1 MNARIYFNQ
10 LRMGLKIFLRA
21 PAAVFWLVG
30 FPIALL
36 LVLGTVL
43 RDKVDD
49 GIKLSWSYSA
59 GGGALNAEDAA
70 LKLAMAERGLVIET
84 LEPAAA
90 EARWQLGKTPA
101 LLEGQ
106 DGKYNLRINTYYA
119 PQGRQIHA
127 LVQQSFL
134 IAQTRVLGVGEL
146 SQIPVMLTS
155 PGGRRGGPYAAYL
168 LPGLLGLNLLMMGL
182 MSVGMVDAAQRERG
196 GYKRLATTPLPHHVY
211 IAAQISIRL
220 IIAFSATVMLL
231 LAGAAAFGIYN
242 QGSYL
247 SFAALVLLGAS
258 CFICLGY
265 ALSSFM
271 SGVDTYAGVANLVL
285 LPLMMLSG
293 VYFAIDS
300 APVWLQRV
308 VEILPLAPLVTALRA
323 VFNDGASLSNIGP
336 SLAII
341 ATWTLAAFAVATK
354 RFRWV

>member
-21 PAAVFWLVG
+21 PSAVFWLVG
-30 FPIALL
+30 FPIAIL

-43 RDKVDD
+43 NDKVDD
-49 GIKLSWSYSA
+49 SIKLTWSY
-59 GGGALNAEDAA
+59 GATGAAVNAEDTA
-70 LKLAMAERGLVIET
+70 LKLAMAERGLVVET
-84 LEPAAA
+84 MAPAAA

-106 DGKYNLRINTYYA
+106 DGKYTLRINTYYA

-134 IAQTRVLGVGEL
+134 IAQARARGVGEL
-146 SQIPVMLTS
+146 LPMPTTMTS
-155 PGGRRGGPYAAYL
+155 PGGHRGGPYAAYL

-182 MSVGMVDAAQRERG
+182 ISVGMVDAAQRERG

-211 IAAQISIRL
+211 IAAQVSIRL
-220 IIAFSATVMLL
+220 IIAFSAAVMLL
-231 LAGAAAFGIYN
+231 LAGAAVFGVYN

-271 SGVDTYAGVANLVL
+271 GGVDTYAGVSNLLL

-300 APVWLQRV
+300 APLWLQHA

-323 VFNDGASLSNIGP
+323 VFNDGASLGSIGP
-336 SLAII
+336 SLAIL
-341 ATWTLAAFAVATK
+341 AAWTLAAFAVATK